1 METGH
6 QKNIANLET
15 LIAHCKTLGTDYAPS
30 RDALKIVNLETI
42 YSSANNIINS
52 EASTSVYSTET
63 VWNKA
68 TNDREI
74 IFKPLKTLATQII
87 NALDSTEATEQ
98 TVKDARTIVR
108 KIEGAR
114 APKSKKALDAFIE
127 STPEKSLTASDNMP
141 ADATEPV
148 EATESHKFISTS
160 QQSYDLL
167 VEHFSKLITL
177 LNAEP
182 AYAPKE
188 EKLKLV
194 TLKTLLTSMKASN
207 SAVINTK
214 TALDDARVTR
224 DKIMY
229 EEKTGLCDL
238 ALDTKKYIRS
248 VFGSTSP
255 KYKQISSL
263 EFRKIKKK

>member
-6 QKNIANLET
+6 QKNIANLAT
-15 LIAHCKTLGTDYAPS
+15 LIAHCKTLGADYAPS
-30 RDALKIVNLETI
+30 RNALKIVNLETL
-42 YSSANNIINS
+42 YTTANDSINS
-52 EASTSVYSTET
+52 EDSTSVNSTEA

-68 TNDREI
+68 TNEREI
-74 IFKPLKTLATQII
+74 VFSPLKTLATKII

-98 TVKDARTIVR
+98 AVKDARTLIR

-114 APKSKKALDAFIE
+114 APKSKKALDAFID
-127 STPEKSLTASDNMP
+127 STHITTSA
-141 ADATEPV
+141 AGTEPV
-148 EATESHKFISTS
+148 EVAEEHNFISTS

-182 AYAPKE
+182 NYAPNE

-194 TLKTLLTSMKASN
+194 TLKALLASMKATN
-207 SAVINTK
+207 KAVIDTL
-214 TALDDARVTR
+214 TALEDARIIR

-229 EEKTGLCDL
+229 EDKTGLCDIG
-238 ALDTKKYIRS
+238 LDTKKYIRS

-263 EFRKIKKK
+263 EFRKIKRK